1 MTNFSGVTR
10 KGLWSWLTPERAVL
24 VVPVLAGLGLSLL
37 VMSAGVTPLS
47 LRVREQEEVVKD
59 LRYKSEML
67 PLLRQQ
73 LAELRSKQL
82 ARQQQLDRLLALVA
96 GTSELNTFLTEL
108 DTLAAA
114 HRVAIT
120 TTEPGPIERFIK
132 PVAPAGQAAPP
143 AAGGSGVAVSS
154 QDPLLE
160 EGLEKRSARLTVQG
174 PFTQVLD
181 FLRSLESLQVFVII
195 SEMNVQ
201 AQTASDGETIVVP
214 EVSLSLKLTA
224 YGRQR
229 SAQLRMEQN

>member
-37 VMSAGVTPLS
+37 VISAGVTPLS

-96 GTSELNTFLTEL
+96 GTSALNTFLTEL

-132 PVAPAGQAAPP
+132 PVVQAGQAAPP

-154 QDPLLE
+154 HDPLLE

-195 SEMNVQ
+195 SEMNAQ
-201 AQTASDGETIVVP
+201 AQTASVGETIVVP

-229 SAQLRMEQN
+229 SAQPQVEQS